1 MLCRNQ
7 SLMVLVS
14 MLRFSAHRLSWA
26 AQHTNAQLLVSVI
39 SPAVNLAALCLQ
51 VVALVTE
58 GQQRPELP
66 SKEDMPGDSRSF
78 AGLDEYIQL
87 MHRCWHQV
95 PESRPTF
102 AEVS

>member
-1 MLCRNQ
+1 M
-7 SLMVLVS
+7 
-14 MLRFSAHRLSWA
+14 
-26 AQHTNAQLLVSVI
+26 
-39 SPAVNLAALCLQ
+39 
-51 VVALVTE
+51 TE

-78 AGLDEYIQL
+78 AGLDEYIRL
-87 MHRCWHQV
+87 MNRCWHQV

>member
-1 MLCRNQ
+1 ML
-7 SLMVLVS
+7 
-14 MLRFSAHRLSWA
+14 
-26 AQHTNAQLLVSVI
+26 
-39 SPAVNLAALCLQ
+39 SPAPTLAMLCLQ

-66 SKEDMPGDSRSF
+66 PKEDMPGDSRSF

-87 MHRCWHQV
+87 MNRCWHQV